1 MQKQQRRYRMKKKI
15 IGVVSALVLVVILAA
30 CLVACNPYKW
40 SSIGGGDPTAT
51 VESNGGYAV
60 KQGKY
65 LYYINGYDG
74 TGGSGNEWGTPV
86 KQSIVRSELD
96 ENGNVINSTT
106 KVVVP
111 KIIYNSSAKGGFA
124 IYGEWIYY
132 ATPNNDKDK
141 NGTASTTDT
150 DFMRTKID
158 ASITQRLGKIST
170 RSAEYLFTKNRILYY
185 TSNEI
190 RYIDFSGMKTN
201 KNINNADGA
210 KDGVLANN
218 VDSVAWSMNS
228 DTIYFTRTV
237 TGENSYKNYNEL
249 CSMKV
254 DGSNTRVIAT
264 EDTFVTDKNADGD
277 KTPQTQPLNVFKYT
291 LRDIYVELSDDGQT
305 TETIYY
311 TKTHYLGSDIS
322 DGLFCANVTLADGA
336 NAIVDSEKKL
346 EESGATSLIPLGYK
360 EGAIVNINSGYFWCK
375 PGEEMVEVFNSAKK
389 IVRVDQEE
397 GILYYTETSSASSL
411 QKISYKE
418 KNANAEIVMTEGIK
432 VDWLNLDFIGDNF
445 YFFATDD
452 SNYMHTINIKT
463 FDDNATDEDD
473 KRIGS
478 AYIGFERE
486 EEDEDEE

>member
-1 MQKQQRRYRMKKKI
+1 MKKKI

-30 CLVACNPYKW
+30 CLVACNPYRW
-40 SSIGGGDPTAT
+40 NSIGGGDPTAK

-74 TGGSGNEWGTPV
+74 TGGSGNEWGKPV
-86 KQSIVRSELD
+86 KQSIVRSEIN
-96 ENGNVINSTT
+96 EETGEIINSTT
-106 KVVVP
+106 KIVVP
-111 KIIYNSSAKGGFA
+111 KIIYNGSAKGGFA

-201 KNINNADGA
+201 KNIDNANGA
-210 KDGVLANN
+210 KDGVLATQ
-218 VDSVAWSMNS
+218 VSSVVWSMDS
-228 DTIYFTRTV
+228 DTVYFTRTV
-237 TGENSYKNYNEL
+237 SGENSYKNYNEL

-254 DGSNTRVIAT
+254 DGSNAKVLAT
-264 EDTFVTDKNADGD
+264 EDTFVTDRNENDE
-277 KTPQTQPLNVFKYT
+277 KTPETQPQKVFKYT

-311 TKTHYLGSDIS
+311 TKTHYVGEDKT
-322 DGLFCANVTLADGA
+322 DGLFCANVTLADSA
-336 NAIVDSEKKL
+336 DAIVNSETKL
-346 EESGATSLIPLGYK
+346 EESGATALIPLGYR

-375 PGEEMVEVFNSAKK
+375 PGEEMVEVFNSAQK
-389 IVRVDQEE
+389 IVLVDQEE
-397 GILYYTETSSASSL
+397 GTLYYTATSSATTL
-411 QKISYKE
+411 QKISYRE

-452 SNYMHTINIKT
+452 SNYMHKINVKT
-463 FDDNATDEDD
+463 FDDNAKDEDG

-478 AYIGFERE
+478 TYVGFVRE
-486 EEDEDEE
+486 EKEEDKK